1 MLFLQYRNSSLGKNM
16 NRNHVLLAIFAGV
29 YSLILFSYFKTS
41 CMYTAWC
48 GQDMDQYLDYSTSLL
63 QGHGYSAHLVSTL
76 YFVAT
81 KDGLYIPETMRLPAY
96 PLLLTLGRMLY
107 NTPQLLIGFNI
118 LFISI
123 ILWYSY
129 RLFLLFFDDTW
140 WMPFIIL
147 LVNPTILFYTTQMAN
162 VDLFTYAMVTGF
174 IYHTICLYAKKRSL
188 IHIIATCIF
197 GLGAIFSRQNTL
209 LFILPVVGLPIFENI
224 SLYFKDK
231 KQLFFN
237 SFFIVCTV
245 FILFLGVWV
254 GRNFLITKTPTIS
267 TFSDLQLFNEFVYFS
282 LFPNKE
288 TKDLVK
294 WLYTDKSGEK
304 YMNEQIARQISI
316 PVAFTAFNKQI
327 RERNRNYILSHPQ
340 QVFYQSVLATKSF
353 FLDTTFVWTKPDLLF
368 HLKQKEYWVN
378 LMLLLGTLCYP
389 LLHLMKKDKN
399 KFMLY
404 MWSGVVCYVLLSAF
418 FHGTVVGNRGILPV
432 YSVIVLLS
440 FKSVADILRRVFMVA
455 SKIEK

>member
-1 MLFLQYRNSSLGKNM
+1 
-16 NRNHVLLAIFAGV
+16 
-29 YSLILFSYFKTS
+29 
-41 CMYTAWC
+41 
-48 GQDMDQYLDYSTSLL
+48 MDQYLDYSTSLL

-76 YFVAT
+76 YFVET

-96 PLLLTLGRMLY
+96 PLLLTLGRVFY
-107 NTPQLLIGFNI
+107 NAPQLLIGFNI

-147 LVNPTILFYTTQMAN
+147 LVNPTILFYTTQMAS

-174 IYHTICLYAKKRSL
+174 MYHVTYLYKKKRSWVQ
-188 IHIIATCIF
+188 IIATCLF

-209 LFILPVVGLPIFENI
+209 LLILPVVGLPIFENI

-245 FILFLGVWV
+245 FVLFLSVWV
-254 GRNFLITKTPTIS
+254 GRNFLITKSPTIS
-267 TFSDLQLFNEFVYFS
+267 TFSDLQLFNELVYFS
-282 LFPNKE
+282 LFPNNE

-304 YMNEQIARQISI
+304 YMNEQIARHVSI
-316 PVAFTAFNKQI
+316 PVAFSAFNKQI

-378 LMLLLGTLCYP
+378 LMLLLGVLCYP
-389 LLHLMKKDKN
+389 FLYLKNNDKNHLM
-399 KFMLY
+399 FY
-404 MWSGVVCYVLLSAF
+404 IWTGVVCYVLLSAF
-418 FHGTVVGNRGILPV
+418 FHGTVVGNRGIIPL

-440 FKSVADILRRVFMVA
+440 FKSISSILDKVRNNYGKYTGKRYKTSGKKRR
-455 SKIEK
+455 E